1 MKKIIGPA
9 PLYTFLKFCN
19 LSPLEKEVLD
29 CGAGGKYPPLSLF
42 YEHGYKTWG
51 IEIYEEGINKAMKF
65 SKENNMD
72 LKIIEGDMCN
82 IPFDNQSISFAYSYN
97 SIFHMLKKDIEVAVG
112 EIERVLKKDGICYI
126 NLLSVEDC
134 GYGEGKELNKGE
146 FMQSEH
152 GHEVIHSYYEDVEAD
167 KYFNSFEIIRKE
179 KRIIE
184 QKIDEEDYKF
194 VYIDYI
200 ARKKWLIN
208 I

>member
-1 MKKIIGPA
+1 MKKIVGPA

-19 LSPLEKEVLD
+19 LSPLDKEVLD

-51 IEIYEEGINKAMKF
+51 IEIYEEGINKAMEF

-72 LKIIEGDMCN
+72 LKIIKGDMCN
-82 IPFDNQSISFAYSYN
+82 IPFDNESISFAYSYN
-97 SIFHMLKKDIEVAVG
+97 SIFHMPKKGIELAIK
-112 EIERVLKKDGICYI
+112 EIERVLKKDGLCFI

-146 FMQSEH
+146 FVQSEY
-152 GHEVIHSYYEDVEAD
+152 EKQVIHSYYEDNEAD
-167 KYFNSFEIIRKE
+167 KYFNSFEVIRKE

-200 ARKKWLIN
+200 CRKK
-208 I
+208 